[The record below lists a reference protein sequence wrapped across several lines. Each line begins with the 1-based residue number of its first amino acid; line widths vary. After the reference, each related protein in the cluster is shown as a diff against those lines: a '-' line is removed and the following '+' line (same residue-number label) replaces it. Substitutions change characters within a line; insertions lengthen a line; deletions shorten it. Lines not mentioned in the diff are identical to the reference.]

1 VQGSSSILNCR
12 CLEGFQCAYTKQIT
26 ATVTLNASYTSF
38 TSDVGGVQTAF
49 KAQVAAAAGVL
60 PSQVVIKNVAPK
72 TSGRR
77 LLEARDGTHLIDV
90 RTVVNGALGLRNLN
104 HHLAKHDPYLYQ
116 GHVWAETHS
125 VSSRPLARRMGLFV

>member
-1 VQGSSSILNCR
+1 V
-12 CLEGFQCAYTKQIT
+12 EGFQCSYTKQIT
-26 ATVTLNASYTSF
+26 ATVTLNTSFTSF

-49 KAQVAAAAGVL
+49 KTQVAAAAGVS

-77 LLEARDGTHLIDV
+77 LLEALEGTHLIDV
-90 RTVVNGALGLRNLN
+90 RMVVNGADGLRNLH

-116 GHVWAETHS
+116 GHVWAEAHR
-125 VSSRPLARRMGLFV
+125 VSSQPLARRVGLFV